1 MPVLPSRRA
10 TMLACLAAAA
20 LPVASRAESVRRG
33 DPIPAMAALAG
44 AVAEEGQP
52 DAGLAGLDK
61 SLGATVGHKLFTVL
75 VLNWD
80 MGEFRRFYSSR
91 PRAYPVGSGRPIPRE
106 GWYIEEVVRGGRPRI
121 SRDWDAVKA
130 DFADHDLIR
139 SLGCESCVNVPVRWQ
154 GRTLGTL
161 NLLHEAHWYTDADL
175 PVLSAFAAMSVPV
188 LQEIVRRG

>member
-1 MPVLPSRRA
+1 MPALSRRA
-10 TMLACLAAAA
+10 TMLACLGAVP
-20 LPVASRAESVRRG
+20 LPAVSRAQSARHG
-33 DPIPAMAALAG
+33 DPVPAMAALAG
-44 AVAEEGQP
+44 AVAAEGQP

-80 MGEFRRFYSSR
+80 KREFRRFYSSQ
-91 PRAYPVGSGRPIPRE
+91 PKAYPVGSSRPTPRE

-139 SLGCESCVNVPVRWQ
+139 SLGCESCVNVPVRWK
-154 GRTLGTL
+154 GTTLGTL
-161 NLLHEAHWYTDADL
+161 NLLHEANWYTDADL
-175 PVLSAFAAMSVPV
+175 PVLTAFAAMSVPV
-188 LQEIVRRG
+188 LQEIVRRW